1 MESRVRLRSMAARFE
16 KFSRK
21 ILKPVVSY
29 GRGVR
34 NPMRNLL
41 TGLDVG
47 TSKVCALVGE
57 ALPDGQ
63 LATLGY
69 GVAPC
74 TGLRKGV
81 VVNIEAT
88 VDSIKSAVEEAEKT
102 SGARIG
108 SVVVGVAGPH
118 IRGLNSHGI
127 VAVRGGEVGARDVDR
142 VIDAARAVA
151 IPLDRQV
158 LHILPQQFAVD
169 EQEGVREPLGMAG
182 VRLEARIHIV
192 TAAQSYGLNLTKC
205 CERAGVTP
213 SEMVFQPLASADAAL
228 FPEERELG
236 VALIDIG
243 GGTTD
248 IIVFHGGAV
257 MHPAVL
263 PIGGNHLTSDIAAGL
278 RTPISDAERLK
289 IAYGIATNL
298 IVRRDEMIQVPGV
311 GGREPRVI
319 ARRMLGK
326 IIEPRMEEIFAMVQ
340 RELMRS
346 GVADGLASGIVLV
359 GGTSLLEGT
368 QELAERIFGVPV
380 RRGLPINLKGLPEEL
395 MKPMFTTAAGLLLYQ
410 STARG
415 VGNGVGRNGHG
426 RLGKLRSRLSD
437 WVRDFF

>member
-1 MESRVRLRSMAARFE
+1 
-16 KFSRK
+16 
-21 ILKPVVSY
+21 
-29 GRGVR
+29 
-34 NPMRNLL
+34 MRNLL

-47 TSKVCALVGE
+47 TSKVCALVADVSAEGE
-57 ALPDGQ
+57 VAV
-63 LATLGY
+63 LGH
-69 GVAPC
+69 GVSPC

-88 VDSIKSAVEEAEKT
+88 VEAIRAALDEAEKT

-108 SVVVGVAGPH
+108 SVVAGVAGPH

-127 VAVRGGEVGARDVDR
+127 VAVRGGEVGSRDVER

-169 EQEGVREPLGMAG
+169 DQEGVRQPIGMAG

-192 TAAQSYGLNLTKC
+192 TAAQSYGQNLSKC

-213 SEMVFQPLASADAAL
+213 TELLFEPLASADAAL
-228 FPEERELG
+228 FPEEKELG

-248 IIVFHGGAV
+248 IVVFHSGAV
-257 MHPAVL
+257 MHTAVL
-263 PIGGNHLTSDIAAGL
+263 PLGGNHLTSDIAAGI
-278 RTPISDAERLK
+278 RTPVTEAEKLK
-289 IAYGIATNL
+289 VSHGAATCQV
-298 IVRRDEMIQVPGV
+298 VRRDEMVQVAGV
-311 GGREPRVI
+311 GGREPKTI
-319 ARRMLGK
+319 ARKMLAD
-326 IIEPRMEEIFAMVQ
+326 IIEPRMEEIFAMAQ
-340 RELMRS
+340 REIMRS
-346 GVADGLASGIVLV
+346 GVADSLASGVVLV

-380 RRGLPINLKGLPEEL
+380 RRGLPINLKGMPEEL
-395 MKPMFTTAAGLLLYQ
+395 MKPMYTTAAGLILHQ
-410 STARG
+410 GSRGAASQNGARY
-415 VGNGVGRNGHG
+415 
-426 RLGKLRSRLSD
+426 GKFGWLRSRLSD

>member
-1 MESRVRLRSMAARFE
+1 
-16 KFSRK
+16 
-21 ILKPVVSY
+21 
-29 GRGVR
+29 
-34 NPMRNLL
+34 MRNVLA
-41 TGLDVG
+41 GLDVG
-47 TSKVCALVGE
+47 TSKVCALVAE
-57 ALPDGQ
+57 AAADGSIG
-63 LATLGY
+63 LLGH
-69 GVAPC
+69 GVVPC

-88 VDSIKSAVEEAEKT
+88 VEAIRAAVAEAEKS

-108 SVVVGVAGPH
+108 TAVVGVAGAH

-127 VAVRGGEVGARDVDR
+127 VAVRGGEVSGRDVER

-169 EQEGVREPLGMAG
+169 DQDGVRDPVGMAG

-192 TAAQSYGLNLTKC
+192 TAAQSYGQNLNKC

-213 SEMVFQPLASADAAL
+213 GELMFEPLASADAAL

-248 IIVFHGGAV
+248 VIVFLSGAV
-257 MHPAVL
+257 MHTAVL
-263 PIGGNHLTSDIAAGL
+263 PVGGNHLTSDVAAGL
-278 RTPISDAERLK
+278 RTPLSDAERLK
-289 IAYGIATNL
+289 ISHGVATNL
-298 IVRRDEMIQVPGV
+298 VVGRDEMVQVPGV

-319 ARRMLGK
+319 ARRLLGE
-326 IIEPRMEEIFAMVQ
+326 IIEPRMEEIFAMAQ
-340 RELMRS
+340 RELIRS
-346 GVADGLASGIVLV
+346 GVSDSLASGVVLV

-368 QELAERIFGVPV
+368 QELAERIFNLPV
-380 RRGLPINLKGLPEEL
+380 RRGLPINLKGMPEEL
-395 MKPMFTTAAGLLLYQ
+395 MKPMYTTAAGLMLH
-410 STARG
+410 A
-415 VGNGVGRNGHG
+415 GNGRSHHNGLARYG
-426 RLGKLRSRLSD
+426 RLGWIRTRVTD

>member
-1 MESRVRLRSMAARFE
+1 
-16 KFSRK
+16 
-21 ILKPVVSY
+21 
-29 GRGVR
+29 
-34 NPMRNLL
+34 MRNLL

-57 ALPDGQ
+57 S
-63 LATLGY
+63 LAEGELAILGH
-69 GVAPC
+69 GVTPC
-74 TGLRKGV
+74 SGLRKGV

-88 VDSIKSAVEEAEKT
+88 VEAIRAAVDEAEKT
-102 SGARIG
+102 SGVRIG
-108 SVVVGVAGPH
+108 SVVTGVAGPH

-127 VAVRGGEVGARDVDR
+127 VAVRGGEVGSRDVDR

-169 EQEGVREPLGMAG
+169 DQEGVREPIGMAG

-192 TAAQSYGLNLTKC
+192 TAAQSYGQNLNKC

-213 SEMVFQPLASADAAL
+213 ADMVFEPLASADAAL

-248 IIVFHGGAV
+248 IVVFHGGAV
-257 MHPAVL
+257 MHTAVL
-263 PIGGNHLTSDIAAGL
+263 PLGGNHLTSDVAAGL

-289 IAYGIATNL
+289 VNYGVATNL
-298 IVRRDEMIQVPGV
+298 IVRRDEMVQVPGV

-319 ARRMLGK
+319 ARRILGE
-326 IIEPRMEEIFAMVQ
+326 IIEPRMEEIFSMIQ

-346 GVADGLASGIVLV
+346 GVADSLASGVVLV

-368 QELAERIFGVPV
+368 QELAERIFGLPV
-380 RRGLPINLKGLPEEL
+380 RRGLPINLKAMPEEL
-395 MKPMFTTAAGLLLYQ
+395 MKPMFTTAAGLVLHQ
-410 STARG
+410 NGARG
-415 VGNGVGRNGHG
+415 VTNGMARNG
-426 RLGKLRSRLSD
+426 RLGRLRNRLSD